1 VSFEQSAKPT
11 PGSGAWTEQTVR
23 KARRKPFDIPLCKT
37 RTIRCTE
44 PTIEGVI
51 LMSKYDVAI
60 LGAGPGG
67 YVAAVR
73 AAQLGLTVALVEQE
87 HLGGVCLNWGCIP
100 TKALL
105 RNAEVVSL
113 LQRGREFGFSVSGV
127 DVDYGAAVERS
138 RQVSDRL
145 VKGVGFLMRKNGVD
159 VIEGR
164 GTLASPKAVEIE
176 LSSGG
181 TQTIETNDVIIAT
194 GARART
200 IPGIVAD
207 GQHVLTYR
215 SAIVLR
221 ELPESAV
228 IIGAGPIGMEFAHVW
243 HSYGADIT
251 VVEML
256 PRALPLEDEAAS
268 KEVTRAFQRRGVKIM
283 TSTRVQRIETTGAG
297 VHVTVLA
304 EDGAEDALEAERT
317 LIAIGV
323 RPNTESIGLEEIGVK
338 TERGNVVVDDHMR
351 TNVPGVYA
359 IGDVT
364 GRMALAHVATAQ
376 GIVAVESL
384 AGHETMPL
392 DYEAIP
398 RCTYCQPQVAS
409 LGITATEAT
418 ERGYEVEVGE
428 FPFRPNGKALAL
440 GEREGFVKI
449 VAERTTGEILGASLV
464 GPEVTELLPELVLAR
479 TWELTPEEIAR
490 TVHAHPTLSEALMEA
505 AHGVF
510 GKPIH
515 L

>member
-1 VSFEQSAKPT
+1 
-11 PGSGAWTEQTVR
+11 
-23 KARRKPFDIPLCKT
+23 
-37 RTIRCTE
+37 
-44 PTIEGVI
+44 
-51 LMSKYDVAI
+51 MSKYDI
-60 LGAGPGG
+60 TIIGAGPGG
-67 YVAAVR
+67 YVAAIR
-73 AAQLGLTVALVEQE
+73 AAQLGLNVAVVEQE

-113 LQRGREFGFSVSGV
+113 LDRGREFGFSVSDVQV
-127 DVDYGAAVERS
+127 DFGAAVDRS
-138 RQVSDRL
+138 RKVSERL
-145 VKGVGFLMRKNGVD
+145 VKGVGFLMSKNDVD

-164 GTLASPKAVEIE
+164 GILKSAKTVDVE
-176 LSSGG
+176 LGTGG
-181 TQTIETNDVIIAT
+181 TRTIETDNVIIAT
-194 GARART
+194 GGRART
-200 IPGIVAD
+200 IPGIEAD
-207 GQHVLTYR
+207 GERVMTYR

-221 ELPESAV
+221 ELPKSVV
-228 IIGAGPIGMEFAHVW
+228 IVGAGPIGMEFAHVW
-243 HSYGADIT
+243 SSYGTEVT

-256 PRALPLEDEAAS
+256 PHAVPLEDEAVS
-268 KEVTRAFQRRGVKIM
+268 VEVERAFKRRRVKIM
-283 TSTRVQRIETTGAG
+283 TSTRVQDIENTTDG
-297 VHVTVLA
+297 VRVTVA
-304 EDGAEDALEAERT
+304 AGDGKEDLLEAERI

-323 RPNTESIGLEEIGVK
+323 QPNSENIGLEDVGVE
-338 TERGNVVVDDHMR
+338 TEQGNIVVDDHMR

-364 GRMALAHVATAQ
+364 GKMALAHVASAQ
-376 GIVAVESL
+376 GIIAVETI
-384 AGHETMPL
+384 AGVEARPL
-392 DYEAIP
+392 DYDAVP

-409 LGITATEAT
+409 LGITEAEAR
-418 ERGYEVEVGE
+418 ERGYDVEVGE

-449 VAERTTGEILGASLV
+449 VAEATTGEILGASLV

-510 GKPIH
+510 GDPIH